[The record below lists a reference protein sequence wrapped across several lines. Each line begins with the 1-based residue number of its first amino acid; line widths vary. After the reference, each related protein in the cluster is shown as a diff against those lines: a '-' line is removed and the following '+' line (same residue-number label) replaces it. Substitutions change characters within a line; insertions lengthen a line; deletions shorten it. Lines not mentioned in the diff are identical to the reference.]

1 MISLFGKTA
10 IVTGGGSGIGKAISK
25 ALIHEG
31 VNVILAS
38 RRFDLLRSAADDL
51 NKTGKA
57 KAIAVRCD
65 LRVKGDIVN
74 LVKMCIENFASID
87 ILVNNSGLG
96 VQKKIVDL
104 SDDEWD
110 LVMDTNLKGAFMLTR
125 EVLPTMIRQQSG
137 FIMNIA
143 SQAAKH
149 GYPDAGVYCAS
160 KFGLAGFAE
169 ALQQEVREYG
179 IRVHSLNPGL
189 VQVPPP
195 GEEGARKQGFLQVDD
210 IARIAVFLLKQSP
223 EIKFEDIG
231 LFHL

>member
-1 MISLFGKTA
+1 MFSLAGQTA
-10 IVTGGGSGIGKAISK
+10 IITGGGSGIGKAISS
-25 ALIHEG
+25 ALVNEG

-38 RRFDLLRSAADDL
+38 RRLSLLQSAAEEF
-51 NKTGKA
+51 NKTGGGKA
-57 KAIAVRCD
+57 VAVKCD
-65 LRVKGDIVN
+65 LRVKEDIVN
-74 LVKMCIENFASID
+74 LVRTCKENFSSID
-87 ILVNNSGLG
+87 VLVNNSGLG
-96 VQKKIVDL
+96 VQKKIVEL
-104 SDDEWD
+104 TDDEWD

-125 EVLPTMIRQQSG
+125 EVLPTMIHQKSG
-137 FIMNIA
+137 YIMNIA

-179 IRVHSLNPGL
+179 IRVHNFNPGL

-195 GEEGARKQGFLQVDD
+195 GKDDARKDGFLQVDD
-210 IARIAVFLLKQSP
+210 IARIAVFLLKQPP

>member
-1 MISLFGKTA
+1 MFSLAGQTA
-10 IVTGGGSGIGKAISK
+10 IITGGGSGIGKAIGS
-25 ALIHEG
+25 ALINEG

-38 RRFDLLRSAADDL
+38 RRLGLLQTAAEEF
-51 NKTGKA
+51 NKTGRGKA
-57 KAIAVRCD
+57 VAVECD
-65 LRVKGDIVN
+65 LRVKEDIVN
-74 LVKMCIENFASID
+74 LVKTSKENFPSID

-96 VQKKIVDL
+96 IQKKIVEL
-104 SDDEWD
+104 TDDEWD

-125 EVLPTMIRQQSG
+125 EVLPTMIRQKSG
-137 FIMNIA
+137 YIMNIA

-195 GEEGARKQGFLQVDD
+195 GEDGGRKDGFLQVDD
-210 IARIAVFLLKQSP
+210 IARIAVFLLKQPP